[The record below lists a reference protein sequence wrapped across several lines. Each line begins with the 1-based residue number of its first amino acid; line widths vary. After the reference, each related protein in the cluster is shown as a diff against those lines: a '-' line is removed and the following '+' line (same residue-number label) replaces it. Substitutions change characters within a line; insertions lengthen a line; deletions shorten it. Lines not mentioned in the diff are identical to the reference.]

1 MARKRD
7 DYRGREEQEK
17 GAAMSNFEFD
27 ESPLKAAAVS
37 MHELYVTLKAA
48 GFSRRDSLELIAK
61 ILTGSVTDAMM
72 NHPEEEE

>member
-1 MARKRD
+1 
-7 DYRGREEQEK
+7 
-17 GAAMSNFEFD
+17 MSNFDFEED
-27 ESPLKAAAVS
+27 SPLKAAAVS

-72 NHPEEEE
+72 NHPEEDE